1 MRKITI
7 RVGRTTQVE
16 RYEPVSVEVE
26 ETITVA
32 DGEDVAEAR
41 MELYK
46 GVTKFVKNAVDNE
59 VRKYRAAKKAERD
72 EQTDD

>member
-1 MRKITI
+1 MAKTL
-7 RVGRTTQVE
+7 Q
-16 RYEPVSVEVE
+16 
-26 ETITVA
+26 
-32 DGEDVAEAR
+32 AR